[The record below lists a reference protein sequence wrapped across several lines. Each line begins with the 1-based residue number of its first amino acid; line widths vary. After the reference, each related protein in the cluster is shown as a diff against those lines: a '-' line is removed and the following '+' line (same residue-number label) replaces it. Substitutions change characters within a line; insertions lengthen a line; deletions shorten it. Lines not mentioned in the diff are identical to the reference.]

1 MMTNYDQ
8 EFEKLKLDFEKGKR
22 TTQDLSIEEIEKL
35 SNDEVRVRVIASN
48 TGEITESDITLAKVS
63 NAIVIGFNVKA
74 NGQVQAMADKE
85 KVDLRLYKVIYD
97 AIEDVELAMK
107 GKVKPKYKQVDIGK
121 AEIRHIFKITNV
133 GIVAGSY
140 ITSGKVVRN
149 TMARILRNSEVILET
164 KIESVKREKD
174 DVKEVAE
181 GYECGIKVS
190 NSNEIKEG
198 EILECYEL
206 VEEKK

>member
-1 MMTNYDQ
+1 KGN
-8 EFEKLKLDFEKGKR
+8 LKQLNLIVKADVQGSVEAVK
-22 TTQDLSIEEIEKL
+22 QSLEKL

-107 GKVKPKYKQVDIGK
+107 GKVKPKYKQVYIGK
-121 AEIRHIFKITNV
+121 AEIRHIFKLSTA
-133 GIVAGSY
+133 GIIAGSY
-140 ITSGKVVRN
+140 ILEGKVVRN
-149 TMARILRNSEVILET
+149 AMARLVRKGETILET

-190 NSNEIKEG
+190 DSSEIKEG
-198 EILECYEL
+198 DILECYEL